1 MCFVCRISH
10 RCNCNKV
17 MKTFVAKYVQV
28 LFDKTEL
35 MLCRCAYGRIKDKLI
50 TGRFILADLHH
61 LVCCSGLLRISE

>member
-1 MCFVCRISH
+1 
-10 RCNCNKV
+10 
-17 MKTFVAKYVQV
+17 MKAFVAKYVQA

-50 TGRFILADLHH
+50 TGHFILADLHH